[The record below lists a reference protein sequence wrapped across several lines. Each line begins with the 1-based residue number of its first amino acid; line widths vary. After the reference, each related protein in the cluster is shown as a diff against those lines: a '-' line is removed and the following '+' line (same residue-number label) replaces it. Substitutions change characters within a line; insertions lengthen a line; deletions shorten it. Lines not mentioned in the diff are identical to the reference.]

1 MAHYL
6 AFVVRTFA
14 GQKQYLKVILGLFV
28 LGVVIGVLEH
38 ETASE
43 YIKEAV
49 SNLFG
54 RFQDLRGLEL
64 FIRIL
69 LNNLMAAALATAFG
83 LLFGIVPLVSAFLNG
98 LIIGTVLTSLVRLTE
113 LTLLQAVLSIIPHGV
128 FEIPSFLLSLAIGLA
143 LGTWPF
149 RKEKAAF
156 LRGVFRNAAGAYV
169 GVVIPFLVIA
179 AAIETIGIE
188 LVRAGGG

>member
-1 MAHYL
+1 MVQYL
-6 AFVVRTFA
+6 AFVVRTFT
-14 GQKQYLKVILGLFV
+14 GQKQYLRVILGLFV
-28 LGVVIGVLEH
+28 FGIVIGVLKH
-38 ETASE
+38 ETASG

-54 RFQDLRGLEL
+54 RFADLRGLEL
-64 FIRIL
+64 FIRIF
-69 LNNLMAAALATAFG
+69 LNNLMAAALATASG
-83 LLFGIVPLVSAFLNG
+83 LMFGIVPLVSAFLNG
-98 LIIGTVLTSLVRLTE
+98 LIIGTVLTSLVNLTE
-113 LTLLQAVLSIIPHGV
+113 LTFLQAVLSITPHGV
-128 FEIPSFLLSLAIGLA
+128 FEIPSFLLALAMGLA

-156 LRGVFRNAAGAYV
+156 LRDVLRNAARVYAGI
-169 GVVIPFLVIA
+169 VIPFLIIA

>member
-128 FEIPSFLLSLAIGLA
+128 FEIPSFLLSLAMGLA